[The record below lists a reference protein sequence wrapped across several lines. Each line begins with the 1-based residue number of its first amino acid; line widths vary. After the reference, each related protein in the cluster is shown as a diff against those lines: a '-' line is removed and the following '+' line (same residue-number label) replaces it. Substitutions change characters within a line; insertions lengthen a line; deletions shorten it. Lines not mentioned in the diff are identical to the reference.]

1 MFVNLKLTSRYR
13 SAISGAMI
21 VVALSLIACAEKK
34 EPPKTRPPAPV
45 TVGTVIQADVPVK
58 LTAVG
63 NVESVN
69 SVAIKAQIN
78 GTVSQVHFRE
88 GQDVVKG
95 QLLFTIDPRPYQAA
109 LKQAEAALARDL
121 AQAKNADEQA
131 RRYEGLIKDGIV
143 TKEQYDALRTTADA
157 FASSVAADRAAVEN
171 AKVQLS
177 YCSIRSPIAGRT
189 GNLAAT
195 IGNMIKANDTPSM
208 VTINQMAPI
217 YVTFSVPEKELIT
230 IKREMAGG
238 KLRVAAI
245 IPHDPRGP
253 VYGELTFVDNT
264 VDMTTGSIKLKGTFA
279 NADGRL
285 WPGQFVTTSL
295 DLSTIRNAVVA
306 PAPSI
311 QSGQQGQYV
320 YVIKQDGTAEL
331 RPVKAGISSEG
342 KTVVETGLKPGET
355 VVTDGH
361 MRVMPGGK
369 VEVKKPGDGKGQ
381 AAGTGTPPAPA
392 PADSSAPDQA
402 KKP

>member
-1 MFVNLKLTSRYR
+1 MSPLCVV
-13 SAISGAMI
+13 I
-21 VVALSLIACAEKK
+21 VATLALAACAEKK

-45 TVGTVIQADVPVK
+45 TVGTVSQADVPVK

-143 TKEQYDALRTTADA
+143 TQEQYDALRTTADA

-238 KLRVAAI
+238 KLRVEAI

-264 VDMTTGSIKLKGTFA
+264 VDMTTGTIRLKGTFA

-285 WPGQFVTTSL
+285 WPGQFVTASLTSPPEERRGGPRSG
-295 DLSTIRNAVVA
+295 DPERPAGAVCLCD
-306 PAPSI
+306 
-311 QSGQQGQYV
+311 QTGRYG
-320 YVIKQDGTAEL
+320 GTA
-331 RPVKAGISSEG
+331 P
-342 KTVVETGLKPGET
+342 
-355 VVTDGH
+355 
-361 MRVMPGGK
+361 
-369 VEVKKPGDGKGQ
+369 GKGRHQ
-381 AAGTGTPPAPA
+381 LPKAEP
-392 PADSSAPDQA
+392 SS
-402 KKP
+402 KRG

>member
-1 MFVNLKLTSRYR
+1 
-13 SAISGAMI
+13 
-21 VVALSLIACAEKK
+21 
-34 EPPKTRPPAPV
+34 V
-45 TVGTVIQADVPVK
+45 TVGTASQADIPVR

-69 SVAIKAQIN
+69 SVAIKAQIT

-95 QLLFTIDPRPYQAA
+95 QILFTIDPRPYQAA
-109 LKQAEAALARDL
+109 LKQAEATLARDL

-177 YCSIRSPIAGRT
+177 YCSIRSPISGRT
-189 GNLAAT
+189 GNLDAT

-238 KLRVAAI
+238 KLRVEAV
-245 IPHDPRGP
+245 IPTDPRGP

-295 DLSTIRNAVVA
+295 DLFTIKNAVVA
-306 PAPSI
+306 PASAI
-311 QSGQQGQYV
+311 QSGQQGEYV
-320 YVIKQDGTAEL
+320 YVIKQDDTAEL

-355 VVTDGH
+355 VVTDGQ

-369 VEVKKPGDGKGQ
+369 VEVKKPGEKSPVP
-381 AAGTGTPPAPA
+381 AAAVNPAPDRA
-392 PADSSAPDQA
+392 M
-402 KKP
+402 KP